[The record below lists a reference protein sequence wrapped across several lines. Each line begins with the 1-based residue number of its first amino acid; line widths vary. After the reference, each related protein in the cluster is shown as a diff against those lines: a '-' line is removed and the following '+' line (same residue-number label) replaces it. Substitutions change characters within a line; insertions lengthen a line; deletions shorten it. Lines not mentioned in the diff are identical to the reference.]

1 MGVLADRADAT
12 LLVQLAQWGTSLGL
26 QEATQVVFSDEFDA
40 EAASD
45 RDDAVSRVLNFG
57 ETVATLTKNGLLDTD
72 LVLDWLWVSG
82 LWAQVGPAAVKAR
95 QRHGVSELY
104 ENFEGLAA
112 QQ

>member
-1 MGVLADRADAT
+1 MADRGDAT

-26 QEATQVVFSDEFDA
+26 QEAMQAVFSDDFDA
-40 EAASD
+40 ESASD
-45 RDDAVSRVLNFG
+45 RDDAVSRILNFG
-57 ETVATLTKNGLLDTD
+57 ETIATLTKNGLLDSD

-82 LWAQVGPAAVKAR
+82 LWARVGPAAVKAR
-95 QRHGVSELY
+95 QKHGVAELY